1 MLPLG
6 VSRHK
11 YRDELHQVGQLVWL
25 PERVGSNSMNLGHGP
40 VGAGRLR
47 AAAIGVYIVWRV
59 GVMHHLFRRAAPEP
73 ARLYMPERG
82 GWTTRFSWEY
92 AVQ

>member
-6 VSRHK
+6 VSQYK

-25 PERVGSNSMNLGHGP
+25 PEGVGSNSMNLGAA
-40 VGAGRLR
+40 VELGRLR

-59 GVMHHLFRRAAPEP
+59 GLMRHLFRRAAPEP

-82 GWTTRFSWEY
+82 GWTTRYSWEY
-92 AVQ
+92 GVQ